1 MGANLGANL
10 SFAQAPPNSHIVTIE
25 GKGDCKG
32 ESCKSRPW
40 DPLMPQ
46 PTQASAWTAQ
56 KWTDF
61 VNQMGALV
69 RRYKPDGFAFLLFL
83 LVLIPLVAITVLPVD
98 SKGRFLRFLGW
109 VLASASILLLFV
121 GGGLKIANQKVDAQ
135 IEELC
140 RSFSDG
146 SVTLKYNTQ
155 FTGMCKPKH
164 SRVVRELWITAGDA
178 AAVAAVASVAPVP
191 QTQMMQVACPAG
203 MKAGETVQI
212 VTPAGPMQ
220 VVIPQGVSEGQ
231 TFSVQVAAPQPQP
244 VAVVTAVPMAV
255 PA

>member
-1 MGANLGANL
+1 MGANA
-10 SFAQAPPNSHIVTIE
+10 SFAQAPANSHVVTIE

-46 PTQASAWTAQ
+46 PTQASAWTVQ

-69 RRYKPDGFAFLLFL
+69 RRYKPDGFAFVLFL
-83 LVLIPLVAITVLPVD
+83 LVFIPLVVMTCLPVD
-98 SKGRFLRFLGW
+98 SKGQFLRSLGW
-109 VLASASILLLFV
+109 VLAFV
-121 GGGLKIANQKVDAQ
+121 CIAIWVFIFALKTANQKVDAQ

-146 SVTLKYNTQ
+146 SVTLKYNTHS
-155 FTGMCKPKH
+155 TGLCRPKH
-164 SRVVRELWITAGDA
+164 SRGVVRELWITAGGV
-178 AAVAAVASVAPVP
+178 AAVAAVASVAPMGVP
-191 QTQMMQVACPAG
+191 PTQMMQVACPAG
-203 MKAGETVQI
+203 SKAGETVQI

-220 VVIPQGVSEGQ
+220 VLIPQGVSEGQ

-244 VAVVTAVPMAV
+244 VPVVTAVPMHSSA
-255 PA
+255 A

>member
-1 MGANLGANL
+1 MGANI
-10 SFAQAPPNSHIVTIE
+10 SFAQAPANSHVVTIE

-32 ESCKSRPW
+32 ESCTSRPW

-46 PTQASAWTAQ
+46 PAQASAWTAQ

-69 RRYKPDGFAFLLFL
+69 RRYKPDGFAFILFL
-83 LVLIPLVAITVLPVD
+83 LVLIPFVVVTIPNKD
-98 SKGRFLRFLGW
+98 SKGPVLRNLGW
-109 VLASASILLLFV
+109 VLAFGSIAIWLFV
-121 GGGLKIANQKVDAQ
+121 GGGLKTANQKVDAQ

-146 SVTLKYNTQ
+146 SVTLRYNTQ
-155 FTGMCKPKH
+155 FTGLCKPKH
-164 SRVVRELWITAGDA
+164 SRVVRELWITAGGV
-178 AAVAAVASVAPVP
+178 AAVAAVAAVAPMGVP
-191 QTQMMQVACPAG
+191 QTQMMQVACPPG

-212 VTPAGPMQ
+212 VTPAGPMH

-231 TFSVQVAAPQPQP
+231 AFSVQVAAPQPQP
-244 VAVVTAVPMAV
+244 VAVATAVPV
-255 PA
+255 PV

>member
-1 MGANLGANL
+1 MGANI
-10 SFAQAPPNSHIVTIE
+10 SFAQAPANSHVVIIQ

-32 ESCKSRPW
+32 EPCKSRPW

-61 VNQMGALV
+61 VDQMGALV
-69 RRYKPDGFAFLLFL
+69 RRYKPDGFAFVLFL
-83 LVLIPLVAITVLPVD
+83 LVFIPLVAITIIPAH
-98 SKGRFLRFLGW
+98 SKGPALRSLGW
-109 VLASASILLLFV
+109 VLAFVCIFILLIV
-121 GGGLKIANQKVDAQ
+121 GGGLKMANQKVDAQ

-146 SVTLKYNTQ
+146 SVTLKYNAQ
-155 FTGMCKPKH
+155 FTGLCRPKH
-164 SRVVRELWITAGDA
+164 SRVVRELWITDGGA
-178 AAVAAVASVAPVP
+178 AAVASVQPMGVP

-220 VVIPQGVSEGQ
+220 VAIPQGVSEGQ

-244 VAVVTAVPMAV
+244 VAVVTAVPMPMPV
-255 PA
+255 